1 MRAVALAVALSL
13 LLPHAALADT
23 VSVSVYRDRLEAA
36 RTGLATAR
44 TQNSQLRVAAIANVR
59 AVLART
65 DAVSLPSGG
74 TLVIDDARLAERLD
88 TSDAGIDAAVAR
100 LDARLA
106 VMRGVGA
113 PSVDP
118 ATSDARLRDALRGTA
133 GQSGGTLLDV
143 IAILVARFLA
153 GLRGPRLEVGWLWT
167 AIGIVGV
174 AVILFIIA
182 TLGRGLR
189 ERVRREVLVADR
201 GAETRADPLTHLRA
215 ADAAAVAGRPRESI
229 HALYLYVITTLAS
242 RELIRYDPSF
252 TDRELLAATVAI
264 PHADAL
270 RDLVSIYERSWFGI
284 REPSTDEARRARD
297 LALRVAP

>member
-1 MRAVALAVALSL
+1 MRAVTLAVALSL
-13 LLPHAALADT
+13 LLPQTALADT

-36 RTGLATAR
+36 RTALATAR
-44 TQNSQLRVAAIANVR
+44 AESVQSRGPAVTAAR
-59 AVLART
+59 ATLART
-65 DAVSLPSGG
+65 DAVELPSGG
-74 TLVIDDARLAERLD
+74 TLAIDDARLTERLD
-88 TSDAGIDAAVAR
+88 TSDAAIDAAIAR

-106 VMRGVGA
+106 LMRGVGSPA
-113 PSVDP
+113 IDP
-118 ATSDARLRDALRGTA
+118 ATSDARLRDAVRGTA
-133 GQSGGTLLDV
+133 AQSGGTLLDL
-143 IAILVARFLA
+143 IAILIARFLA
-153 GLRGPRLEVGWLWT
+153 ALRGPRLDIGWLWT

-174 AVILFIIA
+174 AVILFILA
-182 TLGRGLR
+182 TLGRGLP
-189 ERVRREVLVADR
+189 ERVRREVLVSDR
-201 GAETRADPLTHLRA
+201 GAESRADPLVHLRA
-215 ADAAAVAGRPRESI
+215 ADAAVASGRPREAI

-270 RDLVSIYERSWFGI
+270 RDLIVLYERSWFGI